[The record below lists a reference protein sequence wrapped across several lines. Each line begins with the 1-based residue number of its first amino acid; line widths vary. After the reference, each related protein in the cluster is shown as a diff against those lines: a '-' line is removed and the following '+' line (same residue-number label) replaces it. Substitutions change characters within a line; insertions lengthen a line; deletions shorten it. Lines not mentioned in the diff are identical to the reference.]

1 VDPLL
6 ALLIALA
13 IGFAAG
19 MLSGMFGIGGGIIMV
34 PALIAAGLVTAS
46 DDASPFAIATAC
58 SLFAIIFLS
67 PTGSYVHLKAK
78 HLNVKYGLVLGV
90 SGVLGGVIGS
100 YVSSPLRAD
109 WLEGGFAV
117 FALFMGAQMAIKNN
131 GRNNGAPK
139 DRKEPACT
147 PETDSQESS
156 ECRTRNPYPYMVL
169 LGLGAGVLAGFMG
182 VGGGLII
189 VPVLVMLGVG
199 IHVAV
204 GTSLMAII
212 FTASAG
218 VATKAAMIPSLWPI
232 LLAVAVPLAVGGC
245 IAAWIGAGIAER
257 TGSKKLARYFS
268 VLLFVISAYMLLRA
282 LGYL

>member
-1 VDPLL
+1 VDPVS
-6 ALLIALA
+6 ALIALA
-13 IGFAAG
+13 IGFSAG
-19 MLSGMFGIGGGIIMV
+19 ILSGMFGIGGGIIMV
-34 PALIAAGLVTAS
+34 PAVLGAGIVAS
-46 DDASPFAIATAC
+46 GDFNVATAC

-67 PTGSYVHLKAK
+67 PTGSFVHLKAN
-78 HLNVKYGLVLGV
+78 HLNVRYGLVLGL
-90 SGVLGGVIGS
+90 SGVAGGVIGS
-100 YVSSPLRAD
+100 VVSSPLPSN

-117 FALFMGAQMAIKNN
+117 FAIFMGVQMALKN
-131 GRNNGAPK
+131 GRGNGNSGPGGGK
-139 DRKEPACT
+139 PCT
-147 PETDSQESS
+147 PDEDRQESS
-156 ECRTRNPYPYMVL
+156 ECRTPNPYPYLVV

-212 FTASAG
+212 FTAGAS
-218 VATKAAMIPSLWPI
+218 VATKAAMLPTLWPV
-232 LLAVAVPLAVGGC
+232 LLAVAIPLAVGGS

-257 TGSKKLARYFS
+257 TGSKKLSRYFS
-268 VLLFVISAYMLLRA
+268 VLLFSISAYMLLRA

>member
-1 VDPLL
+1 VDPVS
-6 ALLIALA
+6 ALIALA
-13 IGFAAG
+13 IGFSAG
-19 MLSGMFGIGGGIIMV
+19 ILSGMFGIGGGIIMV
-34 PALIAAGLVTAS
+34 PAVLGAGIVAS
-46 DDASPFAIATAC
+46 GDFNVATAC

-67 PTGSYVHLKAK
+67 PTGSFVHLKAN
-78 HLNVKYGLVLGV
+78 HLNVRYGLVLGL
-90 SGVLGGVIGS
+90 SGVAGGVIGS
-100 YVSSPLRAD
+100 VVSSPLPSN

-117 FALFMGAQMAIKNN
+117 FAIFMGVQMALKN
-131 GRNNGAPK
+131 GRGNGNSGPGGGK
-139 DRKEPACT
+139 PCTPDEDRK
-147 PETDSQESS
+147 ESS
-156 ECRTRNPYPYMVL
+156 ECRTPNPYPYLVV

-212 FTASAG
+212 FTAGAS
-218 VATKAAMIPSLWPI
+218 VATKAAMLPTLWPV
-232 LLAVAVPLAVGGC
+232 LLAVAIPLAVGGS

-257 TGSKKLARYFS
+257 TGSKKLSRYFS
-268 VLLFVISAYMLLRA
+268 VLLFSISAYMLLRA